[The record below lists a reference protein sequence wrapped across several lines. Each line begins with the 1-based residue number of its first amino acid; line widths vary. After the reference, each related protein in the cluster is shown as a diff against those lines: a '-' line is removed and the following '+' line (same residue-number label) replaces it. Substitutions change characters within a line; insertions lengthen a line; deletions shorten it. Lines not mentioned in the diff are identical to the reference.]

1 MSMPW
6 RSGDDD
12 AGLGI
17 SSVIGDEKGKVGG
30 AGMGTFGGISKSVSI
45 SVASRDVGESRRVPG
60 VYPAE

>member
-17 SSVIGDEKGKVGG
+17 SSVIGDEKGKVGE
-30 AGMGTFGGISKSVSI
+30 AGICSVGGISVSLTV
-45 SVASRDVGESRRVPG
+45 SLTV
-60 VYPAE
+60 